1 DYLMNSYTEEE
12 KVVVTKL
19 VMELARIDN
28 KKKRKDLVW
37 WYSMA
42 SGINNNEKTK
52 KIMEDIGV
60 I

>member
-1 DYLMNSYTEEE
+1 MNSYTEEE

-28 KKKRKDLVW
+28 KKRRRDLVW

-52 KIMEDIGV
+52 KIMEDIGA

>member
-1 DYLMNSYTEEE
+1 MIRYTEEE

-28 KKKRKDLVW
+28 KKRRKDLVW

-52 KIMEDIGV
+52 KIMEHIGA

>member
-1 DYLMNSYTEEE
+1 MNSYTEEE